1 MSSLLPLESEELEHF
16 RFIWCCLRLCH
27 LWCTENKIVNVGG
40 RSRKSK
46 PITRPGIKDCDW
58 FILLPLLPIYLSLD
72 CKQWGHE
79 WEWVFCF
86 LLHQFDSYRIISP
99 YVSDY
104 DSDLTQLQ
112 VKTSLNWLQVLQ
124 MAWKM
129 SHSLFIKYLTEWD
142 EIQNPHLPKIILF
155 IRSISLI
162 LYPKI
167 MLIVIKNLDELI
179 VFNFSLVWIKPYTM
193 KHLHRNTQCLF
204 QEISN

>member
-1 MSSLLPLESEELEHF
+1 MGS
-16 RFIWCCLRLCH
+16 W
-27 LWCTENKIVNVGG
+27 VGMG
-40 RSRKSK
+40 
-46 PITRPGIKDCDW
+46 
-58 FILLPLLPIYLSLD
+58 ILLFTSVISLILT
-72 CKQWGHE
+72 G
-79 WEWVFCF
+79 
-86 LLHQFDSYRIISP
+86 SYRPTFLIMTP
-99 YVSDY
+99 T
-104 DSDLTQLQ
+104 LTQLQ
-112 VKTSLNWLQVLQ
+112 VKTSLNWLQVLK

-129 SHSLFIKYLTEWD
+129 LHSLFIKYLTEWD

>member
-1 MSSLLPLESEELEHF
+1 M
-16 RFIWCCLRLCH
+16 
-27 LWCTENKIVNVGG
+27 
-40 RSRKSK
+40 
-46 PITRPGIKDCDW
+46 
-58 FILLPLLPIYLSLD
+58 
-72 CKQWGHE
+72 
-79 WEWVFCF
+79 
-86 LLHQFDSYRIISP
+86 
-99 YVSDY
+99 
-104 DSDLTQLQ
+104 
-112 VKTSLNWLQVLQ
+112 KTSLNWLQVLQ

-129 SHSLFIKYLTEWD
+129 FHSLFIKYLTEWD

-204 QEISN
+204 QEISIFLTGGFSVWPLTPQDFPIVQYSAQIHASEPTVGNLVISTKLKM